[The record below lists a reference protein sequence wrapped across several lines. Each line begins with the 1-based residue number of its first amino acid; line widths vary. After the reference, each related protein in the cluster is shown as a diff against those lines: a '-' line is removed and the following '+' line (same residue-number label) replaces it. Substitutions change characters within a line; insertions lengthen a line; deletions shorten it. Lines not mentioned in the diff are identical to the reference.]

1 MYCKT
6 FDYTGDNQNIFV
18 VGSKLEPLVMWRV
31 SFSKE
36 VGEAWWL
43 AMLFIVMK
51 LVVVTRSSEVGAN
64 VGYLISIPWRRWESR
79 QHKLGMGTFVLSLTP
94 V

>member
-36 VGEAWWL
+36 VGEA
-43 AMLFIVMK
+43 
-51 LVVVTRSSEVGAN
+51 
-64 VGYLISIPWRRWESR
+64 
-79 QHKLGMGTFVLSLTP
+79 
-94 V
+94 